1 MKIDRNLA
9 ERINQGRRSFLMKA
23 GAGLGALSAAQ
34 IMGLPMA
41 HAQEAHSGGGG
52 ILRGGHFPARAK
64 RVIYLHMLGAFSQCD
79 TYDYKPLL
87 EKMHGQDLP
96 ASVRGNTR
104 LSTMVQGQTSF
115 PIVRPVGKFAQYGQ
129 TGTWVSDLLPY
140 TAKLV
145 DDFCFIKTMNTEHVN
160 HDPASKFLHT
170 GFQLAGRPSEGAW
183 VSYALG
189 SDNDSLPTF
198 VVMSSGY
205 AGGVPNDASAWGSGF
220 LPSHFQGVEFRSGK
234 DPVPYVSSPDGVTL
248 NDHEMEVGAIAKLA
262 KSQYGISH
270 DPDILSRVSQYEM
283 AFRMQS
289 SIPDVADIGKEPQHI
304 LDLYGPDVQKPGT
317 FARNCLLAR
326 RLAERDVKFITL
338 FDMGWDAHGQIVT
351 RLPGNCKGVDQGTAA
366 LLTDLKQRGM
376 LKDTLVVFATEFG
389 RTSFA
394 QGTLTSGYGRDHHG
408 NNFVMWMAGGGV
420 KAGYTHG
427 ETDDFCYNIVKD
439 GVHIHD
445 FQATLMYLLGIDHE
459 RLTFRYS
466 GRDFRLT
473 DVAGKVVKEL
483 VA

>member
-1 MKIDRNLA
+1 MK
-9 ERINQGRRSFLMKA
+9 RRSFLLRA
-23 GAGLGALSAAQ
+23 GGGLGALSAAHL
-34 IMGLPMA
+34 IGLRPA
-41 HAQEAHSGGGG
+41 AAQESVQGKGG
-52 ILRGGHFPARAK
+52 ILHGGHFSAKVK

-87 EKMHGQDLP
+87 EKMHGQDIP
-96 ASVRGNTR
+96 PSVRGSAR

-115 PIVRPVGKFAQYGQ
+115 PLVRPVGKFSQHGQ
-129 TGTWVSDLLPY
+129 SGAWVSDLLPY
-140 TAKLV
+140 TAKVV
-145 DDFCFIKTMNTEHVN
+145 DDLCFMKAMNTEHVN

-220 LPSHFQGVEFRSGK
+220 LPSHYQGVEFRSGK
-234 DPVPYVSSPDGVTL
+234 EPVPYVSSPAGVDMD
-248 NDHEMEVGAIAKLA
+248 DHGMMVDAIANLS
-262 KSQYGISH
+262 KSQYGVSH

-283 AFRMQS
+283 AYRMQT
-289 SIPDVADIGKEPQHI
+289 SIPEVADVSKEPQHI

-326 RLAERDVKFITL
+326 RLAEQNVKFITL
-338 FDMGWDAHGQIVT
+338 FDMGWDAHNQIQT
-351 RLPGNCKGVDQGTAA
+351 RLPGNCKGVDQATAA
-366 LLTDLKQRGM
+366 LITDLKQRGM
-376 LKDTLVVFATEFG
+376 LNDTLVVFATEFG

-394 QGTLTSGYGRDHHG
+394 QGTLTTGYGRDHHG
-408 NNFVMWMAGGGV
+408 GNFTMWMAGAGV

-427 ETDDFCYNIVKD
+427 ESDDFSYNIVK
-439 GVHIHD
+439 GKVHIHD
-445 FQATLMYLLGIDHE
+445 FQATLMHLLGIDHE

-473 DVAGKVVKEL
+473 DVGGTVVKEVL
-483 VA
+483 A